1 MGHSSDEEQER
12 EQREALAAE
21 YAQGFEQLA
30 EIERLWVELVSPL
43 APVNAGRQVQALLPR
58 VAELLEWTYGSAL
71 VHPAERPLKPL
82 LDRCPS
88 VAGQWELDTEA
99 LTLELVASTL
109 MLPLLPLPRG
119 EQHRTDIPD
128 DGASRSFGLS
138 THIRL
143 SQPPG
148 PHAPLDDLGIALF
161 VDGEYV
167 ADPYRMPLDLTALAD
182 AVRTHLMDALPS
194 TTVLTR
200 TSTRPRGLFVDSV
213 LVDRDVD
220 AARFADRLVD
230 LYAGLEHALAR
241 GAAAGRGPAGDSV
254 TEPEVTARKDVLFAS
269 LDEVRVTIHQELPED
284 TIEPV
289 ALTFKATTSD
299 DPDGFDV
306 LPLTYR
312 LQLDLTETHRGEGLL
327 EVSSWTGTSERAVLL
342 PHVAGLWTDH
352 IDSALRRAKVLAP
365 GIRRTLHDETIDP
378 VLEVE
383 PPRRAF
389 DPARDMPADVPF

>member
-1 MGHSSDEEQER
+1 
-12 EQREALAAE
+12 
-21 YAQGFEQLA
+21 
-30 EIERLWVELVSPL
+30 
-43 APVNAGRQVQALLPR
+43 
-58 VAELLEWTYGSAL
+58 
-71 VHPAERPLKPL
+71 
-82 LDRCPS
+82 
-88 VAGQWELDTEA
+88 
-99 LTLELVASTL
+99 
-109 MLPLLPLPRG
+109 
-119 EQHRTDIPD
+119 
-128 DGASRSFGLS
+128 
-138 THIRL
+138 
-143 SQPPG
+143 
-148 PHAPLDDLGIALF
+148 
-161 VDGEYV
+161 
-167 ADPYRMPLDLTALAD
+167 
-182 AVRTHLMDALPS
+182 
-194 TTVLTR
+194 
-200 TSTRPRGLFVDSV
+200 
-213 LVDRDVD
+213 
-220 AARFADRLVD
+220 
-230 LYAGLEHALAR
+230 
-241 GAAAGRGPAGDSV
+241 
-254 TEPEVTARKDVLFAS
+254 VTARKDVLFAS